1 MTAFERQEKRPGLLR
16 QEDNRT
22 AATSHQLGQLAPSQ
36 STAPMPLHVYEDG
49 RRAGRVEGER
59 QGFLAGYTH
68 GLVEGI
74 RNSEAFRAG
83 VSDGY
88 AAGYM
93 DALAD
98 RRAEEGS

>member
-1 MTAFERQEKRPGLLR
+1 MSMKM
-16 QEDNRT
+16 D
-22 AATSHQLGQLAPSQ
+22 AAQGASKAS
-36 STAPMPLHVYEDG
+36 D
-49 RRAGRVEGER
+49 R
-59 QGFLAGYTH
+59 GFLAGYTH